1 MGGRDDRQDAAA
13 GLARQQQLLPH
24 HDPPCDFDIN
34 GGGDHGRR
42 AGHASAHQ
50 GPAKNAPL
58 DERFEAI
65 LNLVEAAGF
74 DNFDQMATT
83 YYAQTLHAA
92 EQLLAGVYGSSVQW
106 SDWERKGFHEEVL
119 RTMENMLAVEG
130 GDAARAHLARHV
142 GALNEALDTNST
154 NNNSNNEAKEPLLL
168 DMKRAVQEAAPSEQL
183 LRLVSVCL

>member
-130 GDAARAHLARHV
+130 GTLP
-142 GALNEALDTNST
+142 GLTWLGTS
-154 NNNSNNEAKEPLLL
+154 
-168 DMKRAVQEAAPSEQL
+168 APSTRL
-183 LRLVSVCL
+183 LILTAPTTTATTKPRSRCCST